1 MFEGNVTEFLKL
13 LNWHVSLFVVV
24 TTLSHLVSE
33 GLQVELLFFCVFTNY
48 TT

>member
-13 LNWHVSLFVVV
+13 LNWRVSLFVVV
-24 TTLSHLVSE
+24 TTFSHLVSE
-33 GLQVELLFFCVFTNY
+33 GLQVELLFFSVFTNY